1 MKKKIISLSFSLLVL
16 LSIPTFAQG
25 PGEPY
30 HPMTANGA
38 RHIHRINNQY
48 FGHKLFWKNPSGSLY
63 NDIYFSQDSNL
74 VITLDSTALVLSG
87 FDSNKVYNEF
97 TLSTIGTLENHTKYY
112 WRIVEHNSTGTT
124 EGQVWYFIS
133 ESQGL
138 NIWIDDFSNGLSN
151 YIVEPPS
158 SSWAISYSS
167 NAGGNSPELRYDGSF
182 YNGTSYL
189 ILNDFFDLSP
199 SLNPLSFKYSFD
211 FWYGEYLV
219 GFAYSLDEGNTWTPF
234 WQQVVTQDIPP
245 TNIFGELV
253 PNENYVKLA
262 LFCSGSNSSGIW
274 YVDNLILDSPLT
286 IPTPPAQIQA
296 RADTSSLKVF
306 LSWSP
311 GFAVDPITGY
321 KIQRKDCLPNSSN
334 MYQTITEVGPY
345 VLSFEDLSVQLNTIY
360 TYRIQTIVAGGLL
373 VTTWSNEATA
383 YVPNIV
389 PVELQSFTAE
399 VIEYD
404 VNLIWSTATETNNSG
419 FEIQRTSPLPSPYQG
434 EGVPTSRDGRGWENI
449 GFVPGFGTTTEV
461 HHYSYI
467 DESVQPG
474 EYQYRL
480 RQIDFDG
487 SFEYSNIIEAVVGA
501 PAKFSIEQ
509 NYPNP
514 FNPSTIIQYAIS
526 SRQFVK
532 LTVYDLLGRE
542 IEILVNEEKPA
553 GSYEVEFNSSTLS
566 GSVSAKGGYASGVYF
581 YQLKAGD
588 YVETK
593 KMVLLR

>member
-1 MKKKIISLSFSLLVL
+1 MKKKIISLCFSLLLL
-16 LSIPTFAQG
+16 LSSQTFSQG

-30 HPMTANGA
+30 NPMTANGA
-38 RHIHRINNQY
+38 RHILRINNQY

-63 NDIYFSQDSNL
+63 NDIYFSQDSNQ

-112 WRIVEHNSTGTT
+112 WRIVEHNSTGST

-138 NIWIDDFSNGLSN
+138 NIWIDYFNNGLSN

-158 SSWAISYSS
+158 SSWAISNSS
-167 NAGGNSPELRYDGSF
+167 NAGGNSPELRYDDSF
-182 YNGTSYL
+182 YNGISYL

-234 WQQVVTQDIPP
+234 WQQIVTQDIPP

-306 LSWSP
+306 LSWTP

-321 KIQRKDCLPNSSN
+321 KIQRKVGLPINSN
-334 MYQTITEVGPY
+334 IYQTITEVGPY
-345 VLSFEDLSVQLNTIY
+345 VFSFEDLSVQLNTIY

-373 VTTWSNEATA
+373 VTTWSNDATA

-389 PVELQSFTAE
+389 PVELQNFSAE
-399 VIEYD
+399 VIENK
-404 VNLIWSTATETNNSG
+404 VTLNWSTSTETNNQG
-419 FEIQRTSPLPSPYQG
+419 FEILRNAENDQNS
-434 EGVPTSRDGRGWENI
+434 WEKI
-449 GFVPGFGTTTEV
+449 GFNPGFGTTTEV
-461 HHYSYI
+461 HHYSFV
-467 DESVQPG
+467 DESLQSG
-474 EYQYRL
+474 NYQYRL
-480 RQIDFDG
+480 KQIDFDG
-487 SFEYSNIIEAVVGA
+487 TFEYSNIIEVTVEA
-501 PAKFSIEQ
+501 PAIFSVEQ

-514 FNPSTIIQYAIS
+514 FNPTTKIKFSIPAVTHRQAQSDIQ
-526 SRQFVK
+526 VT
-532 LTVYDLLGRE
+532 LTVYDVLGEE
-542 IEILVNEEKPA
+542 IATLVNEQKPA
-553 GSYEVEFNSSTLS
+553 GTYEVEFNVAQVSRLEFSS
-566 GSVSAKGGYASGVYF
+566 GISAKGGYASGIYF
-581 YQLKAGD
+581 YQLKAD
-588 YVETK
+588 EFLETK
-593 KMVLLR
+593 KMIILK

>member
-1 MKKKIISLSFSLLVL
+1 
-16 LSIPTFAQG
+16 
-25 PGEPY
+25 
-30 HPMTANGA
+30 
-38 RHIHRINNQY
+38 
-48 FGHKLFWKNPSGSLY
+48 
-63 NDIYFSQDSNL
+63 
-74 VITLDSTALVLSG
+74 
-87 FDSNKVYNEF
+87 
-97 TLSTIGTLENHTKYY
+97 
-112 WRIVEHNSTGTT
+112 
-124 EGQVWYFIS
+124 
-133 ESQGL
+133 
-138 NIWIDDFSNGLSN
+138 
-151 YIVEPPS
+151 
-158 SSWAISYSS
+158 
-167 NAGGNSPELRYDGSF
+167 
-182 YNGTSYL
+182 
-189 ILNDFFDLSP
+189 
-199 SLNPLSFKYSFD
+199 
-211 FWYGEYLV
+211 
-219 GFAYSLDEGNTWTPF
+219 
-234 WQQVVTQDIPP
+234 
-245 TNIFGELV
+245 
-253 PNENYVKLA
+253 
-262 LFCSGSNSSGIW
+262 
-274 YVDNLILDSPLT
+274 LILDSPLT